1 MRQRVTSP
9 PETPPEA
16 VVRRNVREALAEDV
30 GDGDVTAALIPAD
43 RNARATVIS
52 RSPGV
57 FCGAPWVREV
67 CAQTDADIRIDWH
80 LVDGAEI
87 AADTAM
93 FTLAGRAR
101 SLLTLERTLL
111 NFVQLLSG
119 TATAAR
125 ACVRAVAGTGARILD
140 TRKTLPGLRAAQK
153 YAVAVGGADNHR
165 MGLFDAFLIKENHIL
180 AAGGIRAAM
189 LAARAAHPDLPL
201 EVEVEDLAELEEA
214 LAAGPDIVMLDN
226 FTVEEMAAAVC
237 ANDTHARLEASGGL
251 ALDDLAAVA
260 RTGVD
265 YISVGSITKHVA
277 PLDLS
282 MRFE

>member
-1 MRQRVTSP
+1 MPQSVTL
-9 PETPPEA
+9 PPEA

-30 GDGDVTAALIPAD
+30 GDGDVTAALVPVD
-43 RNARATVIS
+43 QYTRAAVIS
-52 RSPGV
+52 RSAGV

-67 CAQTDADIRIDWH
+67 CAQTDADIGIGWH
-80 LVDGAEI
+80 VRDGAEI
-87 AADTAM
+87 GADATL

-125 ACVRAVAGTGARILD
+125 ACVQAVAGTGTRILD
-140 TRKTLPGLRAAQK
+140 TRKTVPGLRAAQK

-180 AAGGIRAAM
+180 AAGGIRAAI
-189 LAARAAHPDLPL
+189 LAARATHPDLPL

-214 LAAGPDIVMLDN
+214 LAAGPDVVMLDN
-226 FTVEEMAAAVC
+226 FTVEEMAAAVR
-237 ANDTHARLEASGGL
+237 ANDTDARLEASGGL

-265 YISVGSITKHVA
+265 YMSVGAITKHVT

>member
-1 MRQRVTSP
+1 MTP
-9 PETPPEA
+9 PPEA
-16 VVRRNVREALAEDV
+16 VVRRHVREALAEDV

-43 RNARATVIS
+43 RNARAAVIS

-67 CAQTDADIRIDWH
+67 CAQTDADIRVDWG
-80 LVDGAEI
+80 VAEGAEI
-87 AADTAM
+87 DADTVL
-93 FTLAGRAR
+93 FSLSGRAR

-111 NFVQLLSG
+111 NFVQFLSG

-125 ACVRAVAGTGARILD
+125 ACVRAVAGTRTRILD
-140 TRKTLPGLRAAQK
+140 TRKTVPGLRAAQK
-153 YAVAVGGADNHR
+153 YAVATGGAQNHR

-180 AAGGIRAAM
+180 AAGGIRAAI
-189 LAARAAHPDLPL
+189 LAARAARPDLPL

-214 LAAGPDIVMLDN
+214 LVAGPDIVMLDN
-226 FTVEEMAAAVC
+226 FTVDEMAAAVRL
-237 ANDTHARLEASGGL
+237 NDTDTRLEASGGIEV
-251 ALDDLAAVA
+251 DDLAAVA

-265 YISVGSITKHVA
+265 YISVGSITKRVM

-282 MRFE
+282 MRLE

>member
-1 MRQRVTSP
+1 MRQRVTP
-9 PETPPEA
+9 PPEA

-30 GDGDVTAALIPAD
+30 GDGDVTGALIPAD

-57 FCGAPWVREV
+57 FCGTPWVLEV
-67 CAQTDADIRIDWH
+67 CAQTDADIGVDWR
-80 LVDGAEI
+80 VTDGAEI
-87 AADTAM
+87 GADAALFA
-93 FTLAGRAR
+93 LSGPAS

-111 NFVQLLSG
+111 NFVQFLSG

-125 ACVRAVAGTGARILD
+125 ACVRAVEGTGTRILD
-140 TRKTLPGLRAAQK
+140 TRKTVPGLRAAQK
-153 YAVAVGGADNHR
+153 YAVAVGGAENHR

-180 AAGGIRAAM
+180 AAGGIRAAI
-189 LAARAAHPDLPL
+189 LAARAAHPELTL

-214 LAAGPDIVMLDN
+214 LAAGPDVVMLDN
-226 FTVEEMAAAVC
+226 FTVEETAAAVR
-237 ANDTHARLEASGGL
+237 ANDTRTRLEASGGL
-251 ALDDLAAVA
+251 AVDDLAAVA

-265 YISVGSITKHVA
+265 YISVGGITKYVT

>member
-1 MRQRVTSP
+1 MPQGVTP
-9 PETPPEA
+9 PPEA
-16 VVRRNVREALAEDV
+16 VVRRSVREALAEDV

-43 RNARATVIS
+43 RYTRAAVIS

-57 FCGAPWVREV
+57 FCGTPWVREV
-67 CAQTDADIRIDWH
+67 CAQTDAGIGIGWR
-80 LVDGAEI
+80 VTDGAEI
-87 AADTAM
+87 GADATL

-125 ACVRAVAGTGARILD
+125 ACVQAVAGTGTRILD
-140 TRKTLPGLRAAQK
+140 TRKTVPGLRAAQK

-180 AAGGIRAAM
+180 AVGGIRAAI

-201 EVEVEDLAELEEA
+201 EVEVEDLTELEEA
-214 LAAGPDIVMLDN
+214 LAAGPDVVMLDN
-226 FTVEEMAAAVC
+226 FSLEEMAAAVR
-237 ANDTHARLEASGGL
+237 ANDTGARLEASGGL
-251 ALDDLAAVA
+251 AVDDLAAVA

-265 YISVGSITKHVA
+265 YISVGAITKYVT

>member
-1 MRQRVTSP
+1 MHDCV
-9 PETPPEA
+9 TPPPDA
-16 VVRRNVREALAEDV
+16 TVRRHVREALAEDV

-43 RNARATVIS
+43 RIARATVIS

-67 CAQTDADIRIDWH
+67 CAQTDADIRIDWR
-80 LVDGAEI
+80 LADGAEI
-87 AADTAM
+87 AEDSTL

-119 TATAAR
+119 TATASR
-125 ACVRAVAGTGARILD
+125 ACARAVAGTGTRILD
-140 TRKTLPGLRAAQK
+140 TRKTVPGLRAAQK

-180 AAGGIRAAM
+180 AAGGIRAAI

-201 EVEVEDLAELEEA
+201 EVEVEDLAGLEEA

-226 FTVEEMAAAVC
+226 FTVAQMAEAVR
-237 ANDTHARLEASGGL
+237 ANDTGTRLEASGGI

-260 RTGVD
+260 ATGVD
-265 YISVGSITKHVA
+265 YISVGWITKHVT